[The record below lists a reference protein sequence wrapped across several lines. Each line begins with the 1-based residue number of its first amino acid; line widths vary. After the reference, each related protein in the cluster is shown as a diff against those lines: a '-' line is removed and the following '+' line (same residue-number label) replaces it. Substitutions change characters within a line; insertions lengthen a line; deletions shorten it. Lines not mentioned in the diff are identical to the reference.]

1 LITVVVLK
9 RVAGVFGRRRKIR
22 KLEPERRLLHKRSSK
37 LALDGI
43 KLVKRGWKG
52 AS

>member
-1 LITVVVLK
+1 MSLEEKKKVERLE
-9 RVAGVFGRRRKIR
+9 RLSRRRK
-22 KLEPERRLLHKRSSK
+22 LLHKRRSGTRISI
-37 LALDGI
+37 DGI